1 MTGRV
6 TRERTQAGRGGGT
19 AFMPQQVCAGAT
31 STGHLAMPFRMPTPH
46 LQHSPEAESGAA
58 RTLECFTLRAPKFI
72 DDKRNRSTRRT
83 DRSWKK
89 KKQHTGSRTEE
100 FHVRLENS
108 AGEQWKRTRKNAGL
122 EGDHLLQGEGS
133 PCPCLSQMSLAPQ

>member
-1 MTGRV
+1 
-6 TRERTQAGRGGGT
+6 
-19 AFMPQQVCAGAT
+19 MPQQVCAGAT

-89 KKQHTGSRTEE
+89 KKNGTRVRGLRSFTCDLKTVLVNSGNAQGKTLGSKVTIFSKEKA
-100 FHVRLENS
+100 HPVH
-108 AGEQWKRTRKNAGL
+108 A
-122 EGDHLLQGEGS
+122 
-133 PCPCLSQMSLAPQ
+133 CPK